1 MIDFIKNLLFVPK
14 CFSCGEVLAEDDL
27 FCDKCRLEWDQLTRV
42 PCKTCGKKQ
51 RECACV
57 PTKLRA
63 DVTRGVHLVLF
74 EDELSR
80 RVIYAVKHKMTSAL
94 CRFLARSL
102 SRVIREEMDD
112 LSDFA
117 ITYAPRKPKSVREYG
132 FDQAELLAE
141 AIAEELS
148 LPMLDLF
155 CHARRSKLQKNLG
168 ATERAENAK
177 KSYFLCDDACAP
189 TKKLMIVDDVITT
202 GSTMEALASLAKTLG
217 FEEIVVVTIAKT
229 PAK

>member
-1 MIDFIKNLLFVPK
+1 MIDFIKSLFFVRR
-14 CFSCGEVLAEDDL
+14 CFSCAEVLANDDL
-27 FCDKCRLEWDQLTRV
+27 FCDKCRLEWDKLTRV

-51 RECACV
+51 RECACL
-57 PTKLRA
+57 PAKLREN
-63 DVTRGVHLVLF
+63 VTRGIHLVLF
-74 EDELSR
+74 EDELAR
-80 RVIYAVKHKMTSAL
+80 RVVYATKRRMTNTL

-102 SRVIREEMDD
+102 ARVIREEIDD

-132 FDQAELLAE
+132 FDQAELLAD

-148 LPMLDLF
+148 LPMVDLF
-155 CHARRSKLQKNLG
+155 CHARKSKLQKDLG
-168 ATERAENAK
+168 ASARAENAK
-177 KSYFLCDDACAP
+177 KSYFLRGDAHAP

-202 GSTMEALASLAKTLG
+202 GSTMGSLAALAKTLD

>member
-1 MIDFIKNLLFVPK
+1 MIDFIKSLFFVRR
-14 CFSCGEVLAEDDL
+14 CFSCGEVLANDDL
-27 FCDKCRLEWDQLTRV
+27 FCDKCRLEWDKLTRV

-57 PTKLRA
+57 PTKMRTE
-63 DVTRGVHLVLF
+63 VTRGIHLVLF
-74 EDELSR
+74 DDELAR
-80 RVIYAVKHKMTSAL
+80 RVIYATKRRMTNTL
-94 CRFLARSL
+94 CHFLARSL
-102 SRVIREEMDD
+102 SRVIRDEIDD

-132 FDQAELLAE
+132 FDQAELLAD

-148 LPMLDLF
+148 LPMIDLF
-155 CHARRSKLQKNLG
+155 CHAHVSKLQKNLG
-168 ATERAENAK
+168 ASERAENAK
-177 KSYFLCDDACAP
+177 KSYFLRGDAHAP

-202 GSTMEALASLAKTLG
+202 GSTMASLAALAKTLG
-217 FEEIVVVTIAKT
+217 FEEIVVVTIAGT